1 MDIKNDLNKLKTE
14 DIYSIMMFVLFKINE
29 TNEYSA
35 ISQLSYILDKE
46 SLLKLCEFYGGLT
59 IKIPTISEL
68 ELVYTALLM
77 FQKVDIERLSEQE
90 FLSSVQYVGKK
101 QHKLISTYHELKEIL
116 KDFEF
121 NS

>member
-1 MDIKNDLNKLKTE
+1 MDIRNDLNNLKTK
-14 DIYSIMMFVLFKINE
+14 DIYSLMLFVLFKMNE

-90 FLSSVQYVGKK
+90 FLNSVEYVGKK
-101 QHKLISTYHELKEIL
+101 QHKLISVYHELKEIL
-116 KDFEF
+116 KDFKF

>member
-14 DIYSIMMFVLFKINE
+14 DIYSIMLFVLFKINE

-77 FQKVDIERLSEQE
+77 FQKVDIEKLSEKE

-101 QHKLISTYHELKEIL
+101 QNKLISIYHELKEIL